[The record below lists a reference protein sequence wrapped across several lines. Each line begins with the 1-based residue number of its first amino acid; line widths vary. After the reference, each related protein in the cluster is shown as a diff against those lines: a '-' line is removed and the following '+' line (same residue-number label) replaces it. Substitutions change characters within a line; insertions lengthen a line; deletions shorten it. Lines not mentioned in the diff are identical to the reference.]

1 MKKYILIAIIVVVS
15 LLIYCNYSQSNKKS
29 LPAQVN
35 NLQPQSQPQPQYDG
49 PLVTYYYNPGC
60 PHCKNFMGAW
70 KDFSS
75 GGGAKFQEVNCSLN
89 PEKCTKVKGVPYIV
103 FSKSGNHFAYNGNR
117 DANSLRE
124 FLSEFNN

>member
-1 MKKYILIAIIVVVS
+1 MKIYILIVIIVVVL
-15 LLIYCNYSQSNKKS
+15 LLIYCNSQSNKS
-29 LPAQVN
+29 LPTIQTI
-35 NLQPQSQPQPQYDG
+35 NLQPQLQPQYDG

-60 PHCKNFMGAW
+60 PHCRNFMGAW

-117 DANSLRE
+117 DTNSLRE
-124 FLSEFNN
+124 FLKEFNN

>member
-1 MKKYILIAIIVVVS
+1 MKKYILIAIIVVVL
-15 LLIYCNYSQSNKKS
+15 LLIYCNYSQSKKS
-29 LPAQVN
+29 LPIQPN
-35 NLQPQSQPQPQYDG
+35 NPQPLQAQYDG

-60 PHCKNFMGAW
+60 PHCRNFMGSW
-70 KDFSS
+70 KEFSS

-117 DANSLRE
+117 DTNSLRE
-124 FLSEFNN
+124 FLKEFNN

>member
-1 MKKYILIAIIVVVS
+1 MKKYILIAIIVVVL
-15 LLIYCNYSQSNKKS
+15 LLIYCNYSQSNKNS
-29 LPAQVN
+29 PPIQTN
-35 NLQPQSQPQPQYDG
+35 NLQPSQPQPQYDG

-60 PHCKNFMGAW
+60 PHCRNFMGAW

-75 GGGAKFQEVNCSLN
+75 GGGAKFQEINCSLN

-117 DANSLRE
+117 DTNSLRE
-124 FLSEFNN
+124 FLKEFNN